1 MSWIT
6 SPPEAL
12 KGRDGTDEVMSLLAI
27 KKISAFSG
35 IGHGKHPRGNMHTVD
50 GHTYMS
56 QFTELNTLK
65 RRFLLLELQ
74 D

>member
-1 MSWIT
+1 MMWIT

-35 IGHGKHPRGNMHTVD
+35 IGHGKPQK
-50 GHTYMS
+50 GHARLPTAKPCDS
-56 QFTELNTLK
+56 NTMK
-65 RRFLLLELQ
+65 RRVLLLELQ